1 MPSSNSPHGGGA
13 GGESIGLLDAVAIE
27 VGLIVGGALFA
38 LVGVGVALAGAGVVV
53 SFGIAIAI
61 AAIGL
66 VPTAM
71 LGAAHPTTC
80 GHYRYPAQLV
90 SKPLAFL
97 AAWGLGIS
105 MFSGGLPLYA
115 LTAGEYLQPLVPLSP
130 TVVGMLFLTGFFLLN
145 LFGIRPAARV
155 QFLLFVGLV
164 FALGSFVAFGLPAV
178 DGANLTPL
186 VDGGIG
192 SVLVGAGVLYF
203 TCLGANFVID
213 IGGELRDATVTIPRS
228 FLVSLSLMFA
238 LYVLVALVAVGTMGV
253 EAMANETLLVVAERV
268 LSPAF
273 QTIFI
278 VCGAIF
284 AVATTLNATF
294 ILIPRYVEALV
305 DDGIFPAVLGVT
317 NERFGTAHWT
327 LLATYVLAAL
337 VLLAPLPF
345 QDLGTMLAFGG
356 AFLVA
361 VAMLAAIGAIR
372 DPPAEY
378 DLERFPVPDRVV
390 LGLAVLAVPLNVL
403 LLGLLAVDSPAL
415 FGAWA
420 ALLVGGLA
428 LYHVRTTYYAAG
440 GTQPQERTR
449 P

>member
-1 MPSSNSPHGGGA
+1 M
-13 GGESIGLLDAVAIE
+13 GLLDAVAIE

-53 SFGIAIAI
+53 SFGIAITI

-90 SKPLAFL
+90 SQPLAFL

-105 MFSGGLPLYA
+105 MFTGGLPLYA
-115 LTAGEYLQPLVPLSP
+115 LTAGEYVQPLVPASP
-130 TVVGMLFLTGFFLLN
+130 TAVGLLFLTGFFVLN
-145 LFGIRPAARV
+145 LLGIRLAARV
-155 QFLLFVGLV
+155 QLLLFLGLIV
-164 FALGSFVAFGLPAV
+164 ALGAFVIFGLPAV

-186 VDGGIG
+186 IDGGIG
-192 SVLVGAGVLYF
+192 SVLIGAGVLYF

-213 IGGELRDATVTIPRS
+213 IGGEMRDATVTIPQS
-228 FLVSLSLMFA
+228 FLVSIPLVFA
-238 LYVLVALVAVGTMGV
+238 LYVLISLVAVGTMGV
-253 EAMANETLLVVAERV
+253 EAMANQTLLVVAERIF
-268 LSPAF
+268 SPAF
-273 QTIFI
+273 QTVFI
-278 VCGAIF
+278 ICGAIF

-305 DDGIFPAVLGVT
+305 EDDIFPRVLGVT

-327 LLATYVLAAL
+327 LLGVYVLAAL

-356 AFLVA
+356 AFLVT
-361 VAMLAAIGAIR
+361 VAMLAAISVLR
-372 DPPAEY
+372 DPPSGY
-378 DLERFPVPDRVV
+378 QPERFPVPGRVV
-390 LGLAVLAVPLNVL
+390 LALAVIAVPLNVL
-403 LLGLLAVDSPAL
+403 LLGLLAVDAPVL
-415 FGAWA
+415 FGVWM
-420 ALLVGGLA
+420 ALLVTGLA
-428 LYHVRTTYYAAG
+428 YYLVRTTYYAPG
-440 GTQPQERTR
+440 GTEPTERTQ